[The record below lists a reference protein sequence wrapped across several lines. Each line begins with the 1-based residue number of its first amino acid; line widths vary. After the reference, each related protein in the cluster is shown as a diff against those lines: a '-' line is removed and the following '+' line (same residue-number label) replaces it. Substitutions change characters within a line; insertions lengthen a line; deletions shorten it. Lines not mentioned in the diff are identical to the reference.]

1 VQCGT
6 GRADVFFAWELRH
19 EIYHSWQIPL
29 CFVFPCLGYAG
40 TLYFFLKPH
49 AENAGSGLVSVIQ

>member
-1 VQCGT
+1 MQCGT

-40 TLYFFLKPH
+40 TLTL
-49 AENAGSGLVSVIQ
+49 S